1 MQDLQR
7 RIDDLRQQVQNNT
20 DPQAVGNLE
29 RQARELLSEA
39 KNTQLESAAQSLFS
53 QIAGM
58 SSASPNPNS
67 AAVRG
72 LVRRARIR
80 IEIAGD
86 DDDIDEAIDILA
98 DALPLDSNDPDVIS
112 LLQQA
117 GSQNAQAR
125 RRVQELFQR
134 HEVDAEPSQSA
145 PEPPPPSSQAG
156 NDDVPPPQYATSS
169 GYPPPEEEIR
179 NQSENPKRS
188 QNVYQS
194 STELDELLSRL
205 TESYYSGEYQ
215 HTIDYANRILTVQ
228 PSNPT
233 ALEYRQKSE
242 DNLIRGIVPDH
253 RIPFEAR
260 VAYNRANSLVR
271 AGNYEQ
277 ASDLYKEARELAERD
292 GILTWKDV
300 EQALLDIQDL
310 ALARELLND
319 GDRMMATD
327 NWSEAMRKYEGALR
341 VVPNDPQGEE
351 RVEMVRRLQQDSDQ
365 ITVNLTM
372 MGGTLEEQVAQI
384 TNIRSLLARTRQLLP
399 NSQRLAQLQQ
409 DADNR
414 LTGIRGQLHDQSQSA
429 FNRANNAN
437 TLDERVMMMNDA
449 IKLMELTV
457 ELDPSDNTVSE
468 MLIDVRSQQ
477 AEITRAQ
484 QVIKRAQAL
493 VTQNFDSELSQAR
506 QMLSGIQEFAQDER
520 YRNTV
525 SDLLNRYIERA
536 EFALEEGDINE
547 AQTWMD
553 AMREDPFRILGRRTE
568 IFRLETAIRARRTR
582 GRIVFG
588 LIIIILLGMGGVAAA
603 FTRPNWEPVLFP
615 SATPTDMPTLTPST
629 TFTPSP
635 TLTPSSTFTPSATF
649 TPSSTPTYTPTWT
662 FTPTFTL
669 TSTPTLTLTPTWT
682 WTPSPTVTPS
692 FTATA
697 SHTATHTD
705 TPTTTPSPT
714 LSPTATLTPTFTSV
728 PTQTPVPPELCR
740 VLVLGTN
747 GIRMRARA
755 TTNSPEITIVPPGT
769 SMPVLE
775 QRRQEAVP
783 EGPVWYFVRV
793 RIDDSELTGWVRND
807 TVTAITDCPPL
818 P

>member
-7 RIDDLRQQVQNNT
+7 RIDELRQQVQNST
-20 DPQAVGNLE
+20 DPQAIADFE

-39 KNTQLESAAQSLFS
+39 KNTELESAAQALFS
-53 QIAGM
+53 QIA
-58 SSASPNPNS
+58 SASSPSANPNS

-86 DDDIDEAIDILA
+86 GDDIDEAIDILA
-98 DALPLDSNDPDVIS
+98 DALPLDSTDADVIG

-117 GSQNAQAR
+117 GSHDSQAR
-125 RRVQELFQR
+125 RRVQELFER
-134 HEVDAEPSQSA
+134 HGVEASPSQEKAA
-145 PEPPPPSSQAG
+145 PPQQSDMPQKSGAG
-156 NDDVPPPQYATSS
+156 DVPPPQYTTSS
-169 GYPPPEEEIR
+169 GYPPPEKEIR
-179 NQSENPKRS
+179 EQGESSNRIPGQLN
-188 QNVYQS
+188 YQS
-194 STELDELLSRL
+194 SADLDDLLSRL
-205 TESYYSGEYQ
+205 TENYYSGEYQ
-215 HTIDYANRILTVQ
+215 QTIDVANRILTIQ

-277 ASDLYKEARELAERD
+277 ASGLYKEARELAERD

-310 ALARELLND
+310 ALALELLND
-319 GDRMMATD
+319 GDRLMATD

-351 RVEMVRRLQQDSDQ
+351 RVEMVRRLQQDTDQ

-399 NSQRLAQLQQ
+399 NSQRLAQLQK
-409 DADNR
+409 DADSK
-414 LTGIRGQLHDQSQSA
+414 LAGIRGQLHDQAQSA
-429 FNRANNAN
+429 YTRANNSN
-437 TLDERVMMMNDA
+437 TLDERVMMMGDA
-449 IKLMELTV
+449 IKLMELAN
-457 ELDPSDNTVSE
+457 ELDPTDTSVSE
-468 MLIDVRSQQ
+468 MLIDARAQQ
-477 AEITRAQ
+477 ADISRAQ

-506 QMLSGIQEFAQDER
+506 QMLAGLHDYAQDER

-525 SDLLNRYIERA
+525 NDLLSRYIERA
-536 EFALEEGDINE
+536 ELSLEEGDISE
-547 AQTWMD
+547 AQSWLDT
-553 AMREDPFRILGRRTE
+553 MREEPFRILGRRAE
-568 IFRLETAIRARRTR
+568 IYRLENAIRSHRTR

-588 LIIIILLGMGGVAAA
+588 AIIIIILLLGGVGLA
-603 FTRPNWEPVLFP
+603 FTRSQWEPMLFP
-615 SATPTDMPTLTPST
+615 SPTPSNTPTLTPSLT
-629 TFTPSP
+629 YTPSATFTPTQ
-635 TLTPSSTFTPSATF
+635 TLTPSATF
-649 TPSSTPTYTPTWT
+649 TPSLTPTATATFTATPTSTWT
-662 FTPTFTL
+662 T
-669 TSTPTLTLTPTWT
+669 TPTWT

-692 FTATA
+692 FTPTA
-697 SHTATHTD
+697 SLTSTHTS
-705 TPTTTPSPT
+705 TPTTTPT
-714 LSPTATLTPTFTSV
+714 ETLTPTFTLTPTHTLV
-728 PTQTPVPPELCR
+728 PTETPIPPELCR
-740 VLVLGTN
+740 VLVLGQN

-755 TTNSPEITIVPPGT
+755 TTNSPQITVIPPGT
-769 SMPVLE
+769 SMAVL
-775 QRRQEAVP
+775 QQQRQETAP
-783 EGPVWYFVRV
+783 DGPVWFFVRV
-793 RIDDSELTGWVRND
+793 RVDDSESTGWVRSD
-807 TVTAITDCPPL
+807 TVTELTDCPTIP
-818 P
+818 